1 MKHIVF
7 DIAQKELSV
16 LRDFH
21 RTLKEE
27 RDAIISF
34 SIDGIIRGN
43 NKKEELLKKIEFL
56 EAEKEKLIKET
67 PDPDVIFKDEKWA
80 HIWEQTKEIMGEINI
95 ALGKNIN
102 LLSFSVDFVK
112 TSIDNIVDFVNKASY
127 TNKKARLSV
136 FPPREI

>member
-1 MKHIVF
+1 MEHILF
-7 DIAQKELSV
+7 DIARKELNI
-16 LRDFH
+16 LKDFH

-56 EAEKEKLIKET
+56 EAEKEKLIREN
-67 PDPDVIFKDEKWA
+67 PEPEKILNDSRWLT
-80 HIWEQTKEIMGEINI
+80 ISREIKSIMNDINI

-102 LLSFSVDFVK
+102 LLSFSVDYVK
-112 TSIDNIVDFVNKASY
+112 NSIDNIVDFVNKASY
-127 TNKKARLSV
+127 NNKKARLSV

>member
-1 MKHIVF
+1 MEHILF
-7 DIAQKELSV
+7 DIAQKELNI
-16 LRDFH
+16 LKDFH

-56 EAEKEKLIKET
+56 EAEKEKLIREN
-67 PDPDVIFKDEKWA
+67 PEPEKILNDSRWLT
-80 HIWEQTKEIMGEINI
+80 ISREIKSIMNDINI

-102 LLSFSVDFVK
+102 LLSFSVDYVK
-112 TSIDNIVDFVNKASY
+112 NSIDNIVDFVNKASY
-127 TNKKARLSV
+127 NNKKARLSV

>member
-1 MKHIVF
+1 MEHILF
-7 DIAQKELSV
+7 DIAQKELNI
-16 LRDFH
+16 LKDFH

-56 EAEKEKLIKET
+56 EAEKEKLIREN
-67 PDPDVIFKDEKWA
+67 PEPEKILNDSRWLT
-80 HIWEQTKEIMGEINI
+80 ISREIKSIMNEINI

-102 LLSFSVDFVK
+102 LLSFSVDYVK
-112 TSIDNIVDFVNKASY
+112 NSIDNIVDFVNKASY
-127 TNKKARLSV
+127 NNKKARLSV

>member
-1 MKHIVF
+1 MEHILF
-7 DIAQKELSV
+7 EIAKKELST
-16 LRDFH
+16 LKDFH
-21 RTLKEE
+21 KTLKEE

-67 PDPDVIFKDEKWA
+67 PESEKILSDSRWVD
-80 HIWEQTKEIMGEINI
+80 ISRQIKSIMKEINI

-102 LLSFSVDFVK
+102 LLSFSVDYVK
-112 TSIDNIVDFVNKASY
+112 NSIDNIVDFVNKASY
-127 TNKKARLSV
+127 DNRKARLSV
-136 FPPREI
+136 FPAREI

>member
-1 MKHIVF
+1 MEHILF
-7 DIAQKELSV
+7 DITQKELNI
-16 LRDFH
+16 LKDFH

-56 EAEKEKLIKET
+56 EAEKEKLIREN
-67 PDPDVIFKDEKWA
+67 PEPEKILNDSRWLT
-80 HIWEQTKEIMGEINI
+80 ISREIKSIMNEINI

-102 LLSFSVDFVK
+102 LLSFSVDYVK
-112 TSIDNIVDFVNKASY
+112 NSIDNIVDFVNKASY
-127 TNKKARLSV
+127 NNKKARLSV

>member
-1 MKHIVF
+1 MEHMVF
-7 DIAQKELSV
+7 DIAQKELNL
-16 LRDFH
+16 LRDFY
-21 RTLKEE
+21 RALKEE

-34 SIDGIIRGN
+34 SIEGIIRGN

-56 EAEKEKLIKET
+56 EAEKEKLIRET

-80 HIWEQTKEIMGEINI
+80 DISKQTKDIMNEINI

-112 TSIDNIVDFVNKASY
+112 SSIDNIVDFVNKASY
-127 TNKKARLSV
+127 SNKKARLSV
-136 FPPREI
+136 LPPREI

>member
-1 MKHIVF
+1 MEHILF
-7 DIAQKELSV
+7 DIAQKELNI
-16 LRDFH
+16 LKDFH

-56 EAEKEKLIKET
+56 EAEKEKLIREN
-67 PDPDVIFKDEKWA
+67 PEPEKILNDSRWVT
-80 HIWEQTKEIMGEINI
+80 ISREIKSIMNDINI

-102 LLSFSVDFVK
+102 LLSFSVDYVK
-112 TSIDNIVDFVNKASY
+112 NSIDNIVDFVNKASY
-127 TNKKARLSV
+127 NNKKARLSV

>member
-67 PDPDVIFKDEKWA
+67 PDPDVIFKDEKWS

>member
-1 MKHIVF
+1 MEHILF
-7 DIAQKELSV
+7 DIARKELNI
-16 LRDFH
+16 LKDFH

-56 EAEKEKLIKET
+56 EAEKEKLIREN
-67 PDPDVIFKDEKWA
+67 PEPEKILNDSRWLT
-80 HIWEQTKEIMGEINI
+80 ISREIKSIMNEINI

-102 LLSFSVDFVK
+102 LLSFSVDYVK
-112 TSIDNIVDFVNKASY
+112 NSIDNIVDFVNKASY
-127 TNKKARLSV
+127 NNKKARLSV

>member
-1 MKHIVF
+1 MEHILF
-7 DIAQKELSV
+7 DIAQKELNI
-16 LRDFH
+16 LKDFH

-56 EAEKEKLIKET
+56 EAEKEKLVRENPEPEKILNDNRWVTISREIKS
-67 PDPDVIFKDEKWA
+67 
-80 HIWEQTKEIMGEINI
+80 IMNEINI

-102 LLSFSVDFVK
+102 LLSFSVDYVK
-112 TSIDNIVDFVNKASY
+112 NSIDNIVDFVNKASY
-127 TNKKARLSV
+127 NNKKARLSV

>member
-1 MKHIVF
+1 MEHILF
-7 DIAQKELSV
+7 DIAQKELNI
-16 LRDFH
+16 LKDFH

-56 EAEKEKLIKET
+56 EAEKEKLIREN
-67 PDPDVIFKDEKWA
+67 PEPEKILNDSRWVT
-80 HIWEQTKEIMGEINI
+80 ISREIKSIMNEINI

-102 LLSFSVDFVK
+102 LLSFSVDYVK
-112 TSIDNIVDFVNKASY
+112 NSIDNIVDFVNKASY
-127 TNKKARLSV
+127 NNKKARLSV